1 MRRVY
6 RLPFRLARR
15 GTSAR
20 AVLDDRPM
28 RALSIPLLVCLLA
41 SPVRAADA
49 VGAFAP
55 YEDLLEVLAPLTWH
69 LNDDLYRFPPP
80 RDPTGHDL
88 LQLSLARLEGWEKR
102 FPSSFRDVT
111 IFARAQALE
120 RLGEYQ
126 AATDAYRQVAA
137 MTGSPLAHPAKDHA
151 ARTTAFAAAAV
162 LPEDGSDLD
171 ARLAALRKKLDAFGK
186 LVEQY
191 AGTPY
196 QSLALAEEE
205 RLERLTSS
213 LVVDHRQLIAKGDET
228 AERALRFL
236 IQKHADSKK
245 LAEHILRLG
254 DLYAA
259 FAREY
264 AETHTRPLAFKEDA
278 FIARTDRALD
288 VYRKVATW
296 DGSRE
301 KPEGQARFAALEAFK
316 TTVLARYR

>member
-1 MRRVY
+1 MRAFVTAIV
-6 RLPFRLARR
+6 LALLAP
-15 GTSAR
+15 SAR
-20 AVLDDRPM
+20 AG
-28 RALSIPLLVCLLA
+28 
-41 SPVRAADA
+41 DA
-49 VGAFAP
+49 IGAFAP

-88 LQLSLARLEGWEKR
+88 FQLSLARLEGWEKR
-102 FPSSFRDVT
+102 FPSSLRDVT
-111 IFARAQALE
+111 TFGRAQTLE
-120 RLGEYQ
+120 RIGEYQ
-126 AATDAYRQVAA
+126 RASDAYRHVAA
-137 MTGSPLAHPAKDHA
+137 MAESPLAGPAKDHA
-151 ARTTAFAAAAV
+151 ARTTAFAAAAA
-162 LPEDGSDLD
+162 LPEGGEDLD
-171 ARLAALRKKLDAFGK
+171 ARLVALRKKLDAFGK

-196 QSLALAEEE
+196 QSLALVEEE

-213 LVVDHRQLIAKGDET
+213 LVVDHRQLIDEGDET

-236 IQKHADSKK
+236 IQKHADSKL

-254 DLYAA
+254 DLYAD
-259 FAREY
+259 FARQY
-264 AETHTRPLAFKEDA
+264 AEDHSRPLAFKEDA

-288 VYRKVATW
+288 VYRKIATW

-301 KPEGQARFAALEAFK
+301 KPEGQARFAALEAYK